1 MIFILRISYICN
13 IIIIYLYHGCHIHV
27 SMAIATE
34 RMKTK
39 TADAI
44 GKNIKNALVLI
55 ESGLESKKNN
65 KLLIGW
71 QETKIR
77 S

>member
-1 MIFILRISYICN
+1 
-13 IIIIYLYHGCHIHV
+13 
-27 SMAIATE
+27 MANATE

-39 TADAI
+39 TADYI
-44 GKNIKNALVLI
+44 GKNIKNALLLI
-55 ESGLESKKNN
+55 KSGLESKKNN

-71 QETKIR
+71 QEMKIR